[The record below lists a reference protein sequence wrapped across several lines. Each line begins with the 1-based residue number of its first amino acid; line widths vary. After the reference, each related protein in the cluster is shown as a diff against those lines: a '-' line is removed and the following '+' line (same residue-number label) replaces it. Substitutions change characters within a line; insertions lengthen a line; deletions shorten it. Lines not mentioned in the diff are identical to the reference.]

1 MAAIAR
7 KPTTG
12 RKIAECCIAEPVDK
26 EYGKLQY
33 AALKLTGIFA
43 SFQGSTGY
51 LRTLHFSAREPG

>member
-43 SFQGSTGY
+43 SFHGSTGC
-51 LRTLHFSAREPG
+51 LKTL